1 MNRMK
6 IADLLRQMA
15 SIIEADD
22 AETAPVQE
30 QKAKPVAIEDV
41 RAVLTKLSRQGR
53 TAEVHDLIV
62 RFGAEK
68 LSAVDPEK
76 YADLLAVAQEMS
88 NAG

>member
-1 MNRMK
+1 MNNLK
-6 IADLLRQMA
+6 IAELLRQIA
-15 SIIEADD
+15 SLLDG
-22 AETAPVQE
+22 APVENAPAQE
-30 QKAKPVAIEDV
+30 PQPKPIAIEDV

-62 RFGAEK
+62 SFGAEK

-76 YADLLAVAQEMS
+76 YAGLLAAAKEMA